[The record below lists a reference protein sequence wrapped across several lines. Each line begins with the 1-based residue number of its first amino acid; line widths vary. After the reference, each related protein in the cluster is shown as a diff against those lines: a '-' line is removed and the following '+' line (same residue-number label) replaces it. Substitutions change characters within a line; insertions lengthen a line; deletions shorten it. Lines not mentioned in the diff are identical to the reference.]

1 MYCQIERL
9 KKENQ
14 LFSGKSDF
22 IDEKKDDL
30 LSFSGNQNNE
40 RVVAERDVGPGEKV
54 SDCDALTHSSSKVFS
69 PDNDDENTEV
79 SSTVVEVSDSSQ
91 TANQDLQFLDKL
103 LQRDC
108 KESIT
113 LNTIPAI
120 NEKKCSHL
128 SHRGLEDFSVPIQ
141 DLSEQKIVMLQLRLD
156 EATKTIIAE
165 RQ

>member
-1 MYCQIERL
+1 M
-9 KKENQ
+9 
-14 LFSGKSDF
+14 FSGKSDF

-30 LSFSGNQNNE
+30 LLYSGNQNNE
-40 RVVAERDVGPGEKV
+40 RVVAERDVGPGEKI
-54 SDCDALTHSSSKVFS
+54 SDCDALTHSSSKVFNQ
-69 PDNDDENTEV
+69 DNGDDENTEV

-120 NEKKCSHL
+120 NEKKCSHI
-128 SHRGLEDFSVPIQ
+128 SHRGLDDFNLPIQ
-141 DLSEQKIVMLQLRLD
+141 DLTEQKIVMLQLRLD

>member
-1 MYCQIERL
+1 M
-9 KKENQ
+9 
-14 LFSGKSDF
+14 FSGKSDF

-30 LSFSGNQNNE
+30 LLYSGNQNNE
-40 RVVAERDVGPGEKV
+40 RVVAERDVGPGEKI
-54 SDCDALTHSSSKVFS
+54 SDCDSLTHSSSKVFNQ
-69 PDNDDENTEV
+69 DNVDDESTEV

-120 NEKKCSHL
+120 NEKKCSHI
-128 SHRGLEDFSVPIQ
+128 SHRGLDDFNLPIQ
-141 DLSEQKIVMLQLRLD
+141 DLTEQKIVMLQLRLD

>member
-1 MYCQIERL
+1 M
-9 KKENQ
+9 
-14 LFSGKSDF
+14 FSGKSDF

-30 LSFSGNQNNE
+30 LLYSGNQNNE
-40 RVVAERDVGPGEKV
+40 RVVAERDVGPGEKI
-54 SDCDALTHSSSKVFS
+54 SDCDALTHSSSKVFNQ
-69 PDNDDENTEV
+69 DNLDDENTEV

-108 KESIT
+108 KESIS

-120 NEKKCSHL
+120 NEKKCPHI
-128 SHRGLEDFSVPIQ
+128 SHRGLDDFNLPIQ
-141 DLSEQKIVMLQLRLD
+141 DLTEQKIVMLQLRLD